1 MGTKVITTDN
11 TVNKDIML
19 RVRITPYLDNEMSRI
34 AQQFDCTRSDLVRV
48 VLFNFV
54 EDFSNDEKSGG

>member
-1 MGTKVITTDN
+1 
-11 TVNKDIML
+11 ML

-54 EDFSNDEKSGG
+54 EDFSNEKSGG